1 MNTIIKRLAAGVVM
15 AAVAVGA
22 TVQWG
27 IPKVGYQ
34 QPENS
39 ETVMTI
45 DGSAVSREEF
55 SYFLS
60 TMYQNMEAQ
69 GYTAELFSD
78 ETTGPAMVSYLFENA
93 VNQEKMWHTILNLY
107 DEAGRP
113 KIDRMT
119 LDAANQMKKDDIEN
133 AGGRDA
139 WEASLEAA
147 GLSERMY
154 DNSVAITVYMQM
166 LYDAYYGE
174 EGTKFNTADQRA
186 YFDDNYVVCKHI
198 LFAKTDDSGAALD
211 EASLIEKRAEADEVL
226 AALKAGGD
234 FEALMNEH
242 TDDTGALVSYPDGYV
257 LTEGSTSLTGFVEAA
272 KALEIGDY
280 SDVVETELGWSII
293 RRYPT
298 TDELFDEYSD
308 EVISLATGS
317 DLYTELQAAMDEA
330 VVEYTDAYGDDS
342 SYENLMSYINA

>member
-15 AAVAVGA
+15 VAVAVGV

-27 IPKVGYQ
+27 IPKVSYQ

-60 TMYQNMEAQ
+60 TMYKNMEAQ

-78 ETTGPAMVSYLFENA
+78 ETTGPAMVSYLFESA

-119 LDAANQMKKDDIEN
+119 LDAANRMKKDDIAN

-139 WEASLEAA
+139 WEASLESA

-174 EGTKFNTADQRA
+174 EGTKINTADQRA

-211 EASLIEKRAEADEVL
+211 EAGLIEKRAEADEVL
-226 AALKAGGD
+226 AALEAGGD
-234 FEALMNEH
+234 FEALMAEH

-298 TDELFDEYSD
+298 TDELFDEYSS
-308 EVISLATGS
+308 EVITLATGS

-330 VVEYTDAYGDDS
+330 EVEYTDAYGDDT
-342 SYENLMSYINA
+342 SYENLMSYVNA